1 MEKRSRRGISPRVL
15 RVTFRS
21 DDTLIGYMRGYFNV
35 PDVFGSGGS
44 GRTHQTA
51 LYQGADG
58 ADVITAAVRE
68 AGGRMAFTSVLG
80 FRRYAVDQDR
90 HRLHRR
96 TRPRQARGH
105 PGPGVHQADP
115 AQALHHPGGGVAPG
129 GLEGRR
135 DGGSLLTFDHHQWT
149 IDGSPRWKPP
159 VITPARRLRTRPA

>member
-68 AGGRMAFTSVLG
+68 AGGRIAFTSVLG

-115 AQALHHPGGGVAPG
+115 AQALHHPGDEASRPAAWKEGEMGGVSSPLTTISG
-129 GLEGRR
+129 
-135 DGGSLLTFDHHQWT
+135 LLTVLPAGNHQ
-149 IDGSPRWKPP
+149 
-159 VITPARRLRTRPA
+159 